1 MHVMMRSVRAVAA
14 ILVVLLWAGPAGA
27 APRDADAHAARGKQL
42 FAAQQWDDA
51 IAEYQAA
58 YDLDG
63 KPSRLFNM
71 AQAHR
76 LKGDRAR
83 ALELYRRYVA
93 LEPNGRGAPD
103 ARIRIGELE
112 TALGN
117 QPAPSPSPSASPEPS
132 IAPYPSPSP
141 SSEPFAAPGGPPGD
155 PFTPPRPFDRHP
167 GQRRRTI
174 GQVAFGAGVLAALY
188 GLKYLSDASKKQDE
202 IDALRPGEDPWD
214 PSLESSGSRAS
225 LYGWILT
232 GSGLALT
239 ATGVYLWI
247 SGMRADVRAAER
259 AARMSAAPL
268 PGGAALVVRGR
279 F

>member
-1 MHVMMRSVRAVAA
+1 MMTSMRAVAA
-14 ILVVLLWAGPAGA
+14 ILVVLLCSGPAGA
-27 APRDADAHAARGKQL
+27 TPRDADAHAARGKQL
-42 FAAQQWDDA
+42 FAAQRWDAA

-63 KPSRLFNM
+63 KPTRLFNM
-71 AQAHR
+71 AQAYR
-76 LKGDRAR
+76 LKGDHPR

-93 LEPNGRGAPD
+93 LDPGGRGAPD
-103 ARIRIGELE
+103 ARIRISELE

-117 QPAPSPSPSASPEPS
+117 PPSPSPSPS
-132 IAPYPSPSP
+132 SAPYPSPSP
-141 SSEPFAAPGGPPGD
+141 SSEPFAAPGGSPAGD
-155 PFTPPRPFDRHP
+155 PFTPPRPVDLHP

-174 GQVAFGAGVLAALY
+174 GQVAFGVGVLAALY
-188 GLKYLSDASKKQDE
+188 GLKYLSDAGKKQDE

-214 PSLESSGSRAS
+214 PSLESSGSRAAT
-225 LYGWILT
+225 YGWILT
-232 GSGLALT
+232 GSGVAIT
-239 ATGVYLWI
+239 AAGVYLWI
-247 SGMRADVRAAER
+247 SGMRADMRAAER